1 MAGFAA
7 PPGSSPGVEM
17 AGFETSPRCRATVS
31 RLMPSVRA
39 IRRLDHP
46 CAYNV
51 IIESLTAIVIWF
63 AIFGYSFLAVSYSAT
78 PLIEWL
84 VLIRPYVAGFNRP
97 LTELF
102 RLYPQLHQ

>member
-1 MAGFAA
+1 
-7 PPGSSPGVEM
+7 
-17 AGFETSPRCRATVS
+17 
-31 RLMPSVRA
+31 MPSVLA

-46 CAYNV
+46 CLYNV

-84 VLIRPYVAGFNRP
+84 VLIRP
-97 LTELF
+97 
-102 RLYPQLHQ
+102 